1 MAGKASTIELT
12 RDEIVA
18 QLEAGAQAR
27 RGTSAREL
35 VLAYRKALLEDPGEV
50 ADLLALAS
58 LLPDEDPLFAETIQ
72 A

>member
-27 RGTSAREL
+27 RGLSAREL

-58 LLPDEDPLFAETIQ
+58 LLPDEDPLFAEIIS

>member
-1 MAGKASTIELT
+1 MAGEPSAIGLS

-18 QLEAGAQAR
+18 QLEEGAKAR
-27 RGTSAREL
+27 RGMSAREL
-35 VLAYRKALLEDPGEV
+35 VLAYRKRRLEDPGEV

-58 LLPDEDPLFAETIQ
+58 LLPDEDPLFAET

>member
-1 MAGKASTIELT
+1 MVKAASTIELT

-18 QLEAGAQAR
+18 RLEKGAKAR
-27 RGTSAREL
+27 RGVSAREL
-35 VLAYRKALLEDPGEV
+35 VLTYRKGCLEDPGEV

-58 LLPDEDPLFAETIQ
+58 LLPDEDPLFAEI